1 MEWAQ
6 EPAHNLH
13 GGSVN
18 ETERFQLAGWR
29 TQASNLKK
37 KVKEQDEII
46 DILNAQVSSLIQE
59 KHQRFEMVMIERG
72 INLRREHLITL
83 HNVLEFIRRYG
94 AITPNSDYAA
104 LGFTDHRTL
113 QRTCNK
119 FVEDEILVK
128 IQGNPTSY
136 SIPKEE

>member
-1 MEWAQ
+1 MEW
-6 EPAHNLH
+6 EKEFAHNIH

-37 KVKEQDEII
+37 KVKEQDQII
-46 DILNAQVSSLIQE
+46 EILNAQVSSLIQE

-72 INLRREHLITL
+72 ITLRREHLITL
-83 HNVLEFIRRYG
+83 HNSLEFIRRYG
-94 AITPNSDYAA
+94 AITPNSDYGA

-119 FVEDEILVK
+119 FVEDGMLVK

-136 SIPKEE
+136 SIPTDE